1 MRSRCVVV
9 ARLAVPI
16 FLATLAVQQKSRT
29 IRFRTAA
36 EMLESFGMHT
46 GGKEYRRLVAAFE
59 RVFGA
64 TIFFGT
70 DTDTVRAKV
79 IQRSRF
85 NFMSEAQIW
94 YSRAADHPLL
104 SSEFENVLVLS
115 DEFYKEV
122 SS

>member
-1 MRSRCVVV
+1 
-9 ARLAVPI
+9 
-16 FLATLAVQQKSRT
+16 
-29 IRFRTAA
+29 
-36 EMLESFGMHT
+36 MHT
-46 GGKEYRRLVAAFE
+46 GGKEYRRLVSAFE

-70 DTDTVRAKV
+70 DTNTPQARV

-94 YSRAADHPLL
+94 YSRTPDQRVL
-104 SSEFENVLVLS
+104 SSEFENVVVLS

-122 SS
+122 SSHPLPNDLEAVKVLAGPQRCSTFTCGCHIGASKPRA

>member
-1 MRSRCVVV
+1 
-9 ARLAVPI
+9 
-16 FLATLAVQQKSRT
+16 
-29 IRFRTAA
+29 
-36 EMLESFGMHT
+36 MLESIGMHT
-46 GGKEYRRLVAAFE
+46 GGKEYRRLIAAFE

-70 DTDTVRAKV
+70 GTDTARSKV

-94 YSRAADHPLL
+94 YSRAADHPVL
-104 SSEFENVLVLS
+104 SSEFENVVVLS

-122 SS
+122 SSHPLPNDLEAVKILAGSPRCSTFTCG

>member
-36 EMLESFGMHT
+36 EMLETFGMHT
-46 GGKEYRRLVAAFE
+46 GGKEYRRLVEAFE

-70 DTDTVRAKV
+70 DMETSRARV

-94 YSRAADHPLL
+94 YTRTPDQRVP
-104 SSEFENVLVLS
+104 SSEFENVVVLS
-115 DEFYKEV
+115 DEFY
-122 SS
+122 